1 MKRRDGEGWGE
12 EGRRGAGRVEE
23 GDIESLKKTI
33 YFHLKSKS
41 SIWQF
46 KDKNMISIKHIKK
59 RYFEEK
65 NSFNIF
71 FFKSVF
77 NLQICIFLILKN
89 LIKGCYL

>member
-12 EGRRGAGRVEE
+12 EGRRGAARVEE

-46 KDKNMISIKHIKK
+46 KDKNI
-59 RYFEEK
+59 
-65 NSFNIF
+65 
-71 FFKSVF
+71 
-77 NLQICIFLILKN
+77 
-89 LIKGCYL
+89 